1 MIRRIIVGSALAAT
15 GWAAWSNVQRWRST
29 WGFDPAEAG
38 RELPGDDLVP
48 DATAVET
55 RGISIDAPVSAVWPW
70 LLQMGYG
77 RAGWY
82 SYDALD
88 MRGSSSDRVRD
99 ELQHLDVGD
108 TVPTDP
114 DGGFV
119 VKVVD
124 PERALVLYVD
134 PEIIAARRPA
144 GALDEVVTP
153 GVAVSG
159 RFLATATPPK
169 FSAAWAFVLEPVDGG
184 RTRLIE
190 RFRARLET
198 SSPGSTFLGPMLGF
212 GMFLMT
218 RRQLL
223 GIKVRAEK
231 LATDRRLLHRDVDEI
246 VERAM
251 EEREATT
258 ATEPLAATT

>member
-1 MIRRIIVGSALAAT
+1 MIRRIIVGSALAAG

-29 WGFDPAEAG
+29 WGFDPGEAA

-55 RGISIDAPVSAVWPW
+55 RGISIEAPVDAVWPW
-70 LLQMGYG
+70 LVQMGYG

-88 MRGSSSDRVRD
+88 MRGASSDRVVE
-99 ELQHLDVGD
+99 ELQHLEVGD
-108 TVPTDP
+108 TVATDP

-119 VKVVD
+119 VKVLD
-124 PERALVLYVD
+124 PGRALVLYVD
-134 PEIIAARRPA
+134 PEIIAARRPS
-144 GALDEVVTP
+144 GVLDEAAAP

-159 RFLATATPPK
+159 RFLATATPPR
-169 FSAAWAFVLEPVDGG
+169 FTAAWAFVLEPIDGG
-184 RTRLIE
+184 GTRLIE

-198 SSPGSTFLGPMLGF
+198 SSPGSTFFGPVLGF

-223 GIKVRAEK
+223 GIQQRAEK
-231 LATDRRLLHRDVDEI
+231 LARDRELLHRDVDQV

-251 EEREATT
+251 ETHEAPTPG
-258 ATEPLAATT
+258 EPLASAT